1 MQFIDTHSHLYLP
14 EFDNDRDE
22 VINRAI
28 REGIKKIC
36 LPNINIRSVKPMMD
50 LVNKYSGFCF
60 PMIGLHPTSVRKN
73 YRDILKKVQE
83 FLHKEN
89 FIAIGEIG
97 IDLYW
102 DNTCKEEQKKAF
114 REQIGLA
121 IDNHLPVVIH
131 IRESFDEVFQILDE
145 FEPDYPKGI
154 FHSFTGNIDQAN
166 RAIAMGFKLGIGG
179 IVTFKNTGLD
189 KVVKNIDPK
198 HIVLE
203 TDSPYLAP
211 VPKRGKR
218 NESSY
223 LVYTAQK
230 IAELHNITIEK
241 IAEITTQN
249 AMDLF
254 KLNTNIVP

>member
-179 IVTFKNTGLD
+179 IVTFKNSGLD

-230 IAELHNITIEK
+230 IAEIHNITIEK

-249 AMDLF
+249 AMKIF
-254 KLNTNIVP
+254 KLNKNIVS

>member
-1 MQFIDTHSHLYLP
+1 MQFIDTHSHLYFP

-28 REGIKKIC
+28 RGGIEKIC
-36 LPNINIRSVKPMMD
+36 LPNIDIRSIKTMMY
-50 LVNKYSGFCF
+50 LVNKYPDFCF

-73 YRDILKKVQE
+73 YRDMLKNVRE
-83 FLHKEN
+83 YLLIEN

-102 DNTCKEEQKKAF
+102 DNTYKEEQMKAF
-114 REQIGLA
+114 REQITLA
-121 IDNHLPVVIH
+121 IDNQLPVVIH

-145 FEPDYPKGI
+145 FKPDYPKGI
-154 FHSFTGNIDQAN
+154 FHSFTGNIDQAHS
-166 RAIAMGFKLGIGG
+166 AIAMGFKLGIGG
-179 IVTFKNTGLD
+179 IITFKNSGLD
-189 KVVKNIDPK
+189 KVVRDIDLK

-223 LVYTAQK
+223 LIYTARK
-230 IAELHNITIEK
+230 IAELHKVAVEK
-241 IAEITTQN
+241 IADITSQN
-249 AMDLF
+249 AIKLF
-254 KLNTNIVP
+254 KLNK

>member
-14 EFDNDRDE
+14 EFDKNRDE
-22 VINRAI
+22 VINRAV
-28 REGIKKIC
+28 REGIEKIC
-36 LPNINIRSVKPMMD
+36 LPNIDTRSVKPMMD
-50 LVNKYSGFCF
+50 LVNKYPDLCF

-73 YRDILKKVQE
+73 YPDVLKNV
-83 FLHKEN
+83 KEHLLN
-89 FIAIGEIG
+89 KTFIAIGEIG

-102 DNTCKEEQKKAF
+102 DNTYIKEQKKAF
-114 REQIGLA
+114 REQITLA
-121 IDNHLPVVIH
+121 IDNHQPVVIH

-145 FEPDYPKGI
+145 FKPDYPKGI
-154 FHSFTGNIDQAN
+154 FHSFTGNLEQAR

-179 IVTFKNTGLD
+179 IVTFKNAGLD
-189 KVVKNIDPK
+189 TVIKQIDIK

-218 NESSY
+218 NEPSY

-230 IAELHNITIEK
+230 IAKLHNVTVKE
-241 IAEITTQN
+241 IADITTQN
-249 AMDLF
+249 ANKVF
-254 KLNTNIVP
+254 KLNK

>member
-14 EFDNDRDE
+14 EFDKNRDE

-28 REGIKKIC
+28 RKGISKIC
-36 LPNINIRSVKPMMD
+36 LPNIDTRSIKPMMD
-50 LVNKYSGFCF
+50 LVNKYPDFCF

-73 YRDILKKVQE
+73 YRDVLKKVQE
-83 FLHKEN
+83 HLLKEN

-102 DNTCKEEQKKAF
+102 DKTYIKEQKKAF
-114 REQIGLA
+114 REQITLA

-131 IRESFDEVFQILDE
+131 IRESFDEVFQILDD
-145 FEPDYPKGI
+145 FKPDYPKGI
-154 FHSFTGNIDQAN
+154 FHSFTGNLYQAN

-179 IVTFKNTGLD
+179 IVTFKNSGLD
-189 KVVKNIDPK
+189 KVVKDIDPK

-223 LVYTAQK
+223 LVFTAQK

-241 IAEITTQN
+241 IAEITTQT
-249 AMDLF
+249 ATKLF
-254 KLNTNIVP
+254 KLNK

>member
-14 EFDNDRDE
+14 EFDKNRDE

-28 REGIKKIC
+28 REGIEKIC
-36 LPNINIRSVKPMMD
+36 LPNIDTRSVKPMMD
-50 LVNKYSGFCF
+50 LVNKYPDFCF

-73 YRDILKKVQE
+73 YRDVLKKVQE
-83 FLHKEN
+83 YLLKEN

-102 DNTCKEEQKKAF
+102 DNTYIKEQKKAF

-131 IRESFDEVFQILDE
+131 IRESFDDVFQILDD
-145 FEPDYPKGI
+145 FKPDYPKGI
-154 FHSFTGNIDQAN
+154 FHSFTGNLYQAN

-179 IVTFKNTGLD
+179 IVTFKNSGLD
-189 KVVKNIDPK
+189 KVVKDIDPK

-223 LVYTAQK
+223 LVFTAQK

-249 AMDLF
+249 AIKIFNL
-254 KLNTNIVP
+254 K

>member
-14 EFDNDRDE
+14 ELDKNRDE

-28 REGIKKIC
+28 RKGINKIC
-36 LPNINIRSVKPMMD
+36 LPNIDIRSVKPMMD
-50 LVNKYSGFCF
+50 LVNKYPDFCF
-60 PMIGLHPTSVRKN
+60 PMSGLHPTSVRKN
-73 YRDILKKVQE
+73 YRDVLKKVQE
-83 FLHKEN
+83 YLLKEN

-102 DNTCKEEQKKAF
+102 DKTCKEEQKKAF
-114 REQIGLA
+114 REQITLA

-131 IRESFDEVFQILDE
+131 IRKSFDEVFQILDE
-145 FEPDYPKGI
+145 FKPDYPKGI
-154 FHSFTGNIDQAN
+154 FHSFTGNSDQAN

-179 IVTFKNTGLD
+179 IVTFKNSGLD
-189 KVVKNIDPK
+189 KVVKDIDLK

-223 LVYTAQK
+223 LVFTAQK

-249 AMDLF
+249 ALKIF
-254 KLNTNIVP
+254 KLNK

>member
-1 MQFIDTHSHLYLP
+1 MNLIDTHTHLYLS
-14 EFDNDRDE
+14 EFDNDRE
-22 VINRAI
+22 RVIKSAMNNGI
-28 REGIKKIC
+28 RKFL
-36 LPNINIRSVKPMMD
+36 LPNIDNNTVLPM
-50 LVNKYSGFCF
+50 LKLASQFPEACY
-60 PMIGLHPTSVRKN
+60 PMIGLHPTSVKN
-73 YRDILKKVQE
+73 NYD
-83 FLHKEN
+83 KELIRIAN
-89 FIAIGEIG
+89 WLPKETFYAIGEIG

-102 DNTCKEEQKKAF
+102 DKTYKEEQMKAF

-121 IDNHLPVVIH
+121 LNNHLPVVIH

-145 FEPDYPKGI
+145 FKPDYPKGI
-154 FHSFTGNIDQAN
+154 FHSFTGNLDQAH

-179 IVTFKNTGLD
+179 IVTFKNAGLD
-189 KVVKNIDPK
+189 KIVKDINPE

-223 LVYTAQK
+223 MVFTTQK
-230 IAELHNITIEK
+230 IAELHNISIEK

-249 AMDLF
+249 AIKIF
-254 KLNTNIVP
+254 KLNK

>member
-14 EFDNDRDE
+14 EFDKNRDE

-28 REGIKKIC
+28 REGINKIC
-36 LPNINIRSVKPMMD
+36 LPNIDTRSVKPMMD
-50 LVNKYSGFCF
+50 LVNKYPDFCF

-73 YRDILKKVQE
+73 YRDVLKKVQE
-83 FLHKEN
+83 YLLKEN

-114 REQIGLA
+114 REQITLA

-131 IRESFDEVFQILDE
+131 IRESFDEVFQILDD
-145 FEPDYPKGI
+145 FKPDYPKGI
-154 FHSFTGNIDQAN
+154 FHSFTGNLYQAN

-179 IVTFKNTGLD
+179 IVTFKNSGLD
-189 KVVKNIDPK
+189 KVVKDIDPK

-223 LVYTAQK
+223 LVFTAQK

-249 AMDLF
+249 AIKIFNL
-254 KLNTNIVP
+254 K

>member
-14 EFDNDRDE
+14 EFDKNRDE

-28 REGIKKIC
+28 REGINKIC
-36 LPNINIRSVKPMMD
+36 LPNIDTRSIKPMMD
-50 LVNKYSGFCF
+50 LVNKYPDFCF

-73 YRDILKKVQE
+73 YRDVLKEVQE
-83 FLHKEN
+83 YLLKEN

-102 DNTCKEEQKKAF
+102 DKTCKEEQKKAF
-114 REQIGLA
+114 REQITLA
-121 IDNHLPVVIH
+121 IDNQLPVVIH
-131 IRESFDEVFQILDE
+131 IRESFDEVFQILDD
-145 FEPDYPKGI
+145 FKPDYPKGI
-154 FHSFTGNIDQAN
+154 FHSFTGNLYQAN

-179 IVTFKNTGLD
+179 IVTFKNSGLD
-189 KVVKNIDPK
+189 KVVKDIDPK

-218 NESSY
+218 NEPSY
-223 LVYTAQK
+223 LVFTAQK

-249 AMDLF
+249 ALKIF
-254 KLNTNIVP
+254 NLNK

>member
-14 EFDNDRDE
+14 EFDKNRDE

-28 REGIKKIC
+28 REGINKIC
-36 LPNINIRSVKPMMD
+36 LPNIDTRSVKPMMD
-50 LVNKYSGFCF
+50 LVNKYPDFCF

-73 YRDILKKVQE
+73 YRDVLKKVQE
-83 FLHKEN
+83 YLLKEN

-102 DNTCKEEQKKAF
+102 DNTYIKEQKKAF

-131 IRESFDEVFQILDE
+131 IRESFDEVFQILDD
-145 FEPDYPKGI
+145 FKPDYPKGI
-154 FHSFTGNIDQAN
+154 FHSFTGNLYQAN

-179 IVTFKNTGLD
+179 IVTFKNSGLD
-189 KVVKNIDPK
+189 KVVKDIDPK

-223 LVYTAQK
+223 LVFTAQK

-249 AMDLF
+249 AIKIF
-254 KLNTNIVP
+254 KLNK

>member
-1 MQFIDTHSHLYLP
+1 MNLIDTHTHLYLS
-14 EFDNDRDE
+14 EFDNDRE
-22 VINRAI
+22 RVIKSAMNNGI
-28 REGIKKIC
+28 RKFL
-36 LPNINIRSVKPMMD
+36 LPNIDNNTVLPM
-50 LVNKYSGFCF
+50 LKLASQFPEACY
-60 PMIGLHPTSVRKN
+60 PMIGLHPTSVKN
-73 YRDILKKVQE
+73 NYD
-83 FLHKEN
+83 KELIRIAN
-89 FIAIGEIG
+89 WLPKETFYAIGEIG

-102 DNTCKEEQKKAF
+102 DKTYKEEQMKAF

-121 IDNHLPVVIH
+121 LNNQLPVVIH

-145 FEPDYPKGI
+145 FKPDYPKGI
-154 FHSFTGNIDQAN
+154 FHSFTGNLDQAH

-179 IVTFKNTGLD
+179 IVTFKNAGLD
-189 KVVKNIDPK
+189 KIVKDINPE

-223 LVYTAQK
+223 MVFTTQK
-230 IAELHNITIEK
+230 IAELHHISIEK

-249 AMDLF
+249 AIKIF
-254 KLNTNIVP
+254 KLNK

>member
-28 REGIKKIC
+28 REGIEKIC
-36 LPNINIRSVKPMMD
+36 LPNIDTRSVKPMMD
-50 LVNKYSGFCF
+50 LVNKYPDFCF

-73 YRDILKKVQE
+73 YRDVLKKVQE
-83 FLHKEN
+83 YLLKGN

-102 DNTCKEEQKKAF
+102 DNIYIKEQKKAF

-131 IRESFDEVFQILDE
+131 IRESFDEVFQILDD
-145 FEPDYPKGI
+145 FKPDYPKGI
-154 FHSFTGNIDQAN
+154 FHSFTGNLYQAN

-179 IVTFKNTGLD
+179 IVTFKNSGLD
-189 KVVKNIDPK
+189 KVVKDIDPK

-211 VPKRGKR
+211 IPKRGKR

-223 LVYTAQK
+223 LVFTAQK

-249 AMDLF
+249 AIKIF
-254 KLNTNIVP
+254 KLNK

>member
-14 EFDNDRDE
+14 EFDKNRDE

-28 REGIKKIC
+28 REGINKIC
-36 LPNINIRSVKPMMD
+36 LPNIDTRSVKPMMD
-50 LVNKYSGFCF
+50 LVNKYPDFCF

-73 YRDILKKVQE
+73 YRDVLKEVQE
-83 FLHKEN
+83 YLLKEN

-102 DNTCKEEQKKAF
+102 DNTYIKEQKKAF

-131 IRESFDEVFQILDE
+131 IRESFDEVFQILDD
-145 FEPDYPKGI
+145 FKPDYPKGI
-154 FHSFTGNIDQAN
+154 FHSFTGNLYQAN

-179 IVTFKNTGLD
+179 IVTFKNSGLD
-189 KVVKNIDPK
+189 KVVKDIDPK

-223 LVYTAQK
+223 LVFTAQK

-249 AMDLF
+249 AIKIF
-254 KLNTNIVP
+254 KLNK

>member
-1 MQFIDTHSHLYLP
+1 MNLIDTHTHLYLS
-14 EFDNDRDE
+14 EFDNDRE
-22 VINRAI
+22 RVIKSAMNNGI
-28 REGIKKIC
+28 RKFL
-36 LPNINIRSVKPMMD
+36 LPNIDNNTVLPM
-50 LVNKYSGFCF
+50 LKLASQFPEACY
-60 PMIGLHPTSVRKN
+60 PMIGLHPTSVKN
-73 YRDILKKVQE
+73 NYD
-83 FLHKEN
+83 KELIRIAN
-89 FIAIGEIG
+89 WLPKETFYAIGEIG

-102 DNTCKEEQKKAF
+102 DKTYKEEQMKAF

-121 IDNHLPVVIH
+121 LNNQLPVVIH

-145 FEPDYPKGI
+145 FKPDYPKGI
-154 FHSFTGNIDQAN
+154 FHSFTGNLDQAH

-179 IVTFKNTGLD
+179 IVTFKNAGLD
-189 KVVKNIDPK
+189 KIVKDINPE

-223 LVYTAQK
+223 MVFTTQK
-230 IAELHNITIEK
+230 IAELHNISIEK

-249 AMDLF
+249 AIKIF
-254 KLNTNIVP
+254 KLNK